1 MRNEKKKFRKWKAAL
16 SFVLALALLLSNAT
30 LLYSM
35 PTAEGSETE
44 ESADI
49 QELES
54 GDLIS
59 EEEGAPV
66 EENLEGGDS
75 EETDITGDPQPGEDD
90 TEGTESE
97 GDVTDDTESEDDV
110 TEEGGEE
117 EELPQALSYE
127 DEQVLVSLYAEDG
140 VIPEGVSLSVR
151 PITKEENAE
160 EYQDVADQLEAQAQE
175 EEKEIQGFLAYDIS
189 LVDEEGNEVE
199 PDGQVEVTIDYK
211 EAVIPEEVD
220 TEAADEMDIT
230 VMHLEEDADG
240 NVQKVADVGAQEQIK
255 TLETTESQ
263 EVQKVVFT
271 AESFSV
277 YTLIWNN
284 VAKQVFIH
292 YGYMDGNTFTEFTEL
307 SNRTI
312 SGLQSGSKKNPRW
325 INLNDSDYQP
335 DVSGYTPLE
344 VRKGEATGSKITH
357 IRRYDSAFW
366 TRNGN
371 SGNGNEWSA
380 NTYNLYYI
388 YEKVD
393 ELTTVETVDSTSAGI
408 TMRMTNYEKAADGLD
423 GNIGGGYGD
432 GNVKQG
438 LLNKVLTNG
447 YPRTKGGTS
456 LAKLFNDGTE
466 VNHLFLQS
474 TYDATGYY
482 EYSSFDN
489 YAYLGNG
496 SNFTVYEQIGT
507 PENSSQY
514 YFKRGNFMPYN
525 RIEAGKFSTNT
536 NRYDEN
542 GNELSPDHPR
552 YGEKLYKTQ
561 GTNDFYF
568 GMYMEANFLQM
579 KDGQV
584 THKGTT
590 SDMIYEFNGDDDL
603 WVFIDDVLVL
613 DIGGIHDAHS
623 GYINFATGDVH
634 VELSKGNSVDTNI
647 KDMFNAAIPD
657 RGSITLSNGTV
668 LTKSNINNY
677 FDGNTFKDYSA
688 HNMKMFYMERG
699 KGASNLHMKFNLP
712 TIPEGQVEIQK
723 ELSNTDKEKYA
734 NVDFNFKLYAQKITS
749 TSNDGTEKYDEP
761 DTYVPVGNKAYVL
774 LNSSNEEIGSGTTD
788 EDGSFSLKPGQK
800 ARFNLQAN
808 RKYYAAET
816 GVHSDEYYEV
826 TINDTIIELGNED
839 GETEATIKDVESP
852 KAAVSDRPLL
862 TFINSCT
869 TKNQREL
876 RITKEIDGD
885 LISPDTFSFKIKL
898 ENTNGDLVPYVGDYY
913 LQDSEGNYY
922 YYDNEGQ
929 LTSNGKE
936 GKVCGQTG
944 ADGIVRDIRDGYTVS
959 ITKIL
964 SDTDFLV
971 EEVDINQERFK
982 TSYKKVLKDGS
993 YGKAS
998 VNGADGQI
1006 LLGKDAEMT
1015 ITNYPYQSITAE
1027 KSWSDGQGNHGSDSV
1042 YIGLYQ
1048 VNGDTLTP
1056 VEGKTAVLSANG
1068 WEHTWEQLEPGN
1080 YTVRELRPVQDG
1092 ETTEF
1097 TIGVTGYI
1105 RVEEGGMLTVS
1116 GSDYKAEYGDLTAAS
1131 ENNTMDSSM
1140 TITNTKV
1147 SKLPVEKIWSDNDK
1161 TVDHNSITVG
1171 LFDPSDNFVGGS
1183 IQELNQANEWKY
1195 TYGIEADSAKG
1206 YTVKELVEITNEQS
1220 GCIEANGKYYLAVE
1234 NNEMLQVNGQI
1245 YEATY
1250 GTKNGGITIT
1260 NTLQLGSIE
1269 ITKKNSGGDVLE
1281 GAKFELTDKK
1291 GVKVG
1296 EATTGEDGIIKFEN
1310 LLPGEYTVTEVKS
1323 PENYTLLAN
1332 PVKVTVGTTEG
1343 DSTTDSGLTV
1353 VGDKDTHYYHI
1364 KLEVINHKLFTM
1376 PEAGGGG
1383 LVKGMMFAGA
1393 FLMLAAGGWGYTLYI
1408 RRKRVKI
1415 SKK

>member
-66 EENLEGGDS
+66 EENLEGDDS

-97 GDVTDDTESEDDV
+97 GDVTDDTESEEDV

-211 EAVIPEEVD
+211 EAAIPDEVD

-255 TLETTESQ
+255 TLETTENQ
-263 EVQKVVFT
+263 EVQKVAFT

-277 YTLIWNN
+277 WTLTWSSNRK
-284 VAKQVFIH
+284 VSVH
-292 YGYMDGNTFTEFTEL
+292 YGYMDGNSFEEF
-307 SNRTI
+307 SNSVVGTKEI
-312 SGLQSGSKKNPRW
+312 SV
-325 INLNDSDYQP
+325 SDEIDFREDDYKP
-335 DVSGYTPLE
+335 SVDGYAPVE
-344 VRKGEATGSKITH
+344 VRRGNATSDTIVTR
-357 IRRYDSAFW
+357 IRRSDGNFQ
-366 TRNGN
+366 TRNDN
-371 SGNGNEWSA
+371 NANARWSNWNVNNGV
-380 NTYNLYYI
+380 YNLYYI
-388 YEKVD
+388 YEKG
-393 ELTTVETVDSTSAGI
+393 LTTVDTVDSTSAGI
-408 TMRMTNYEKAADGLD
+408 TMRMTNYGSAANGLS
-423 GNIGGGYGD
+423 IGGGYGN
-432 GNVKQG
+432 GSVKQG

-447 YPRTKGGTS
+447 YPRTTGGTN
-456 LAKLFNDGTE
+456 LASLFNGGTE

-482 EYSSFDN
+482 EYSSFEN

-525 RIEAGKFSTNT
+525 QIVDGKYSDNT

-552 YGEKLYKTQ
+552 YDEKLYKTQ

-699 KGASNLHMKFNLP
+699 RGASNLHMKFNLP

-734 NVDFNFKLYAQKITS
+734 NVDFSFKLYAQKITS

-774 LNSSNEEIGSGTTD
+774 LNSNNEVIGNRTTD
-788 EDGSFSLKPGQK
+788 ADGSFSLKPGQK

-826 TINDTIIELGNED
+826 TINGTIIEIVDED
-839 GETEATIKDVESP
+839 GNTTGVIKDVESDP
-852 KAAVSDRPLL
+852 AAVSDRPLL
-862 TFINSCT
+862 TFINSCS

-885 LISPDTFSFKIKL
+885 LISPDTFSFKIQL
-898 ENTNGDLVPYVGDYY
+898 ESTEGVLTPYVGAYY

-922 YYDNEGQ
+922 YYNDEGK

-971 EEVDINQERFK
+971 EEVNLNTERFK
-982 TSYKKVLKDGS
+982 EGYDKELKAGT
-993 YGKAS
+993 YGEAS
-998 VNGADGQI
+998 VNNADGQI
-1006 LLGKDAEMT
+1006 LLGIDAEMT
-1015 ITNYPYQSITAE
+1015 ITNYPYQSITSE
-1027 KSWSDGQGNHGSDSV
+1027 KSWSDGQEKHGSDSI

-1092 ETTEF
+1092 ETAEF

-1147 SKLPVEKIWSDNDK
+1147 SKLPVEKIWENSGKDMVHSGD
-1161 TVDHNSITVG
+1161 SITVG
-1171 LFDPSDNFVGGS
+1171 LFDSSDNFVGGS

-1195 TYGIEADSAKG
+1195 TYGIEADSAEG
-1206 YTVKELVEITNEQS
+1206 YTVKELVEITNKQS
-1220 GCIEANGKYYLAVE
+1220 GCIEANDKYYLAVKE
-1234 NNEMLQVNGQI
+1234 NEMLQVNGQI
-1245 YEATY
+1245 YEAAY
-1250 GTKNGGITIT
+1250 GTGNGGITIT
-1260 NTLQLGSIE
+1260 NTLELGSIE

-1296 EATTGEDGIIKFEN
+1296 EATTGKDGIIKFEN

-1393 FLMLAAGGWGYTLYI
+1393 FLMLAAGGWGYTMYI